1 MHLNCTPMAFKM
13 AHTCCFG
20 NAPWSITDTENEQ
33 HDALACTK
41 KWKCCYLYAQVY
53 SKTVY

>member
-20 NAPWSITDTENEQ
+20 NAPWSINDTENEQ